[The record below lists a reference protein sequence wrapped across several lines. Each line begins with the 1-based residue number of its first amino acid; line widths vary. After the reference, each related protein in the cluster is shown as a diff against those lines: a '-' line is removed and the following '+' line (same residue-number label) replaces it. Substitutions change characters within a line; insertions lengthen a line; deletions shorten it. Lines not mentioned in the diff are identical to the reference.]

1 MSPGELGG
9 SWGVLRVLGGSGGS
23 LVGFKRVLGKSP
35 EGSRTLGSG
44 GSLVGLSWV
53 LGKCPGSSC
62 SEHQT
67 EGLNGEEKTSW

>member
-1 MSPGELGG
+1 M
-9 SWGVLRVLGGSGGS
+9 GSGGS
-23 LVGFKRVLGKSP
+23 LERVLRGHK
-35 EGSRTLGSG
+35 TLGSG

-67 EGLNGEEKTSW
+67 EGLNGGRENSW

>member
-1 MSPGELGG
+1 M
-9 SWGVLRVLGGSGGS
+9 GSGGS
-23 LVGFKRVLGKSP
+23 LERVLRGHK
-35 EGSRTLGSG
+35 TLGSG

-67 EGLNGEEKTSW
+67 EGLNGGRENKLVSL